1 MDNQSLSSSSTLS
14 SPKMSSATP
23 PPSQTNPFPS
33 PAKSTS
39 SKSTPEMIFIPYPLH
54 IKKES
59 VNKSLSFNEQNPEL
73 KLVLSM
79 LKLESA
85 HKVVIDDKEIQLPS
99 FDESI
104 EFLEKMNHSF
114 TQDPKDSKDPKD
126 TKTDEKNSDNQVT
139 NSKKK

>member
-14 SPKMSSATP
+14 SPKMSSTTSS
-23 PPSQTNPFPS
+23 PSQTNPFPS

-39 SKSTPEMIFIPYPLH
+39 SKSTSEMIFIPYPLH

-59 VNKSLSFNEQNPEL
+59 VNKSLSFNEQNPKL

-85 HKVVIDDKEIQLPS
+85 HKVVIDDEEIQLPS

-114 TQDPKDSKDPKD
+114 TQDLKD
-126 TKTDEKNSDNQVT
+126 TKTDKKNSDNQVT